1 MIEEHLDPT
10 VEAHGHISNLLRTVV
25 TAAAGASERR
35 AQQRAEQAREA
46 GRLAEAERRELE
58 ERIAAQRQAA
68 ELVYR
73 RAYRDTWWD
82 RAREADI
89 ADAVTAAGT
98 WAASD
103 PRADDAL
110 GHIRER
116 LAERYGIDV
125 DLHILCADQTGRAG
139 AAESVR
145 QRAAEATANKPPT
158 VAFDPRST
166 VMDAAGP
173 TLGAALVASEGW
185 PRLAQRLQT
194 MAAGGEAD
202 VAGRLRAAIA
212 GRELD
217 SAADKALA
225 LSWRLKG
232 PIQHHT
238 AAARQGARA
247 TRQATHGASPSSQN
261 GGTDATG
268 RLARQRSTYR
278 GRQPGPTRDG
288 GTDAGR

>member
-10 VEAHGHISNLLRTVV
+10 VEAHGHISNLARTVV
-25 TAAAGASERR
+25 TAAAGAAERR

-46 GRLAEAERRELE
+46 GRLAETERREVE
-58 ERIAAQRQAA
+58 QRIAAERQAA

-73 RAYRDTWWD
+73 RVYRDTWWD
-82 RAREADI
+82 RANQADI
-89 ADAVTAAGT
+89 AGAVAAAGT

-110 GHIRER
+110 GHIGER

-125 DLHILCADQTGRAG
+125 DLHALCADRTGPAR

-145 QRAAEATANKPPT
+145 QRIAETTANKPPA
-158 VAFDPRST
+158 VAFDARST
-166 VMDAAGP
+166 VMDAAG
-173 TLGAALVASEGW
+173 TALGAALVASEGW
-185 PRLAQRLQT
+185 PRLAQRLET
-194 MAAGGEAD
+194 MAAGTTTD

-232 PIQHHT
+232 PAAHD

-247 TRQATHGASPSSQN
+247 ARQATHGLSPSAKI
-261 GGTDATG
+261 GEADAAG
-268 RLARQRSTYR
+268 RLGRQRATDRNRPS
-278 GRQPGPTRDG
+278 GPGRDG
-288 GTDAGR
+288 GTDPGR